1 MSPSPT
7 PRTLLLIVGAAI
19 SLTLYAHTTLFF
31 PFAPSSLGPAS
42 LHGPGDE
49 ILPIASKTYVI
60 SLPRRRDRYQEMER
74 LRTLLSLRWTYS
86 VAEDSR
92 SQLVGR
98 IMSQVQ
104 SIRQAQLEVNEH
116 ALNTTVSLPFD
127 WPSLDSPAFS
137 SPFDA
142 TLQEISLPPAL
153 PAGSDSEPLTCATE
167 NFTLFPYSVQL
178 PEYKILSRSRI
189 ACWHS
194 HLSVIQHLSTQA
206 SEKAALVLEDDVD
219 MEVDI
224 KERLLSVWNLL
235 PPDWD
240 IVFLGHCWS
249 NESHHPAFEST
260 THTAHAI
267 YPSRLRPLR
276 DAAPEPPSPDLHTTR
291 LHPSYGPLCTHAY
304 ALSPTG
310 VNRLLLHLTHPPFAY
325 SRAIDH
331 ALAWL
336 VQSGRLRAYSVVPSV
351 VVQRKTGDSDVS
363 VGKGSQ
369 WREHLAHGVLAGEI
383 PV

>member
-1 MSPSPT
+1 MLPSPT
-7 PRTLLLIVGAAI
+7 PRIFLFIVGAAI
-19 SLTLYAHTTLFF
+19 ALTLYAHTGFS
-31 PFAPSSLGPAS
+31 FALSSLGLAS
-42 LHGPGDE
+42 SPGLGDE
-49 ILPIASKTYVI
+49 ILPIPSRTYVI
-60 SLPRRRDRYQEMER
+60 SLPQRRDRYKEMER
-74 LRTLLSLRWTYS
+74 LRARLSLRWTYA
-86 VAEDSR
+86 VAEDSQ

-104 SIRQAQLEVNEH
+104 SMRRAQLKMNEH
-116 ALNTTVSLPFD
+116 PLNTTVSLPFD
-127 WPSLDSPAFS
+127 WPSMDNPAS
-137 SPFDA
+137 SPPFEA
-142 TLQEISLPPAL
+142 TIQETPLPPAL

-167 NFTLFPYSVQL
+167 NFTLFPYSAQL

-224 KERLLSVWNLL
+224 KERLLSVWDLL
-235 PPDWD
+235 PLDWD

-249 NESHHPAFEST
+249 NESYHPALEPATHT
-260 THTAHAI
+260 THAN
-267 YPSRLRPLR
+267 YSPRLRSLR
-276 DAAPEPPSPDLHTTR
+276 DAATEPPSPDLHATR

-304 ALSPTG
+304 ALSPAG
-310 VNRLLLHLTHPPFAY
+310 VKRLLLHLTHAPFAY

-351 VVQRKTGDSDVS
+351 VVQRKTGDSDVAE
-363 VGKGSQ
+363 GKGSQ
-369 WREHLAHGVLAGEI
+369 WREHLAHGVLANECS
-383 PV
+383 V